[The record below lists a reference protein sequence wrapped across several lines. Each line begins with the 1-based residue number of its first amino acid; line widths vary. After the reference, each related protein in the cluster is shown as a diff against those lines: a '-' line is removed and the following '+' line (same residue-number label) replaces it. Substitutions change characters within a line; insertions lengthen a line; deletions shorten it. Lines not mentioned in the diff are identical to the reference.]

1 MWRKCYYKIP
11 IYPMKYSQWILC
23 DVGRMWQLFKL
34 HETHSKHAMH
44 PFSSIILFLKKK
56 NPLSTRVLKVGRLMS
71 HVFSRTSELEYST
84 DEGLACLCV
93 CECGCV
99 CSCVGTWKRSCACY
113 KKYCDDKPS
122 PLPLPTRPAPC
133 MQQATHLGVHC
144 FSALVWNTE
153 SPPEMC
159 SLRFPSL
166 EFCYHLNTHT
176 QRRRISVYSLK
187 PNKSEPKVCCT

>member
-144 FSALVWNTE
+144 FYCTCLKYRKPTRDVLTQVSFSWILL
-153 SPPEMC
+153 S
-159 SLRFPSL
+159 SK
-166 EFCYHLNTHT
+166 HTHT
-176 QRRRISVYSLK
+176 EAKNIRL
-187 PNKSEPKVCCT
+187 